1 MWGFL
6 VWIFEQCVHFIYM
19 LHKELL
25 SAEDFKISLF
35 KIFQCLGNCWVGEGL
50 FFLKL
55 FFFFVFNYK
64 DEEDSFVMK
73 AIIHAINDD
82 NVPGLQHLLG
92 SLTNYD
98 VNQPNK
104 VECGSVMRWVA
115 D

>member
-1 MWGFL
+1 M
-6 VWIFEQCVHFIYM
+6 
-19 LHKELL
+19 
-25 SAEDFKISLF
+25 
-35 KIFQCLGNCWVGEGL
+35 
-50 FFLKL
+50 
-55 FFFFVFNYK
+55 
-64 DEEDSFVMK
+64 MK

-104 VECGSVMRWVA
+104 VECGSVLRWVG

>member
-1 MWGFL
+1 MSW
-6 VWIFEQCVHFIYM
+6 H
-19 LHKELL
+19 LL
-25 SAEDFKISLF
+25 DTYFFPKANDFSSF
-35 KIFQCLGNCWVGEGL
+35 TFNC
-50 FFLKL
+50 
-55 FFFFVFNYK
+55 K

-104 VECGSVMRWVA
+104 VVWVCFEV
-115 D
+115 